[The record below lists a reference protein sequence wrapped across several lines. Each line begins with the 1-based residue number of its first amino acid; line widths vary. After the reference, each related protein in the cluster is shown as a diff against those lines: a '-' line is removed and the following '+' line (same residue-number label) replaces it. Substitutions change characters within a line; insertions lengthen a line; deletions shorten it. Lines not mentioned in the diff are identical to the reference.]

1 MFKIAFHPIYVHPVP
16 KNHRFPMEKYELLP
30 MQLIH
35 EGIAEES
42 NFFEPTTEHIYDY
55 SIHNHSYLEKL
66 FKVKLTKKEE
76 RASGFKHNK
85 RLISR
90 EICITNGTIE
100 AALKALKDG
109 ISFNIA
115 GGTHHAFSNKPEG
128 FCLLNDQAIASMN
141 LLNNKL
147 SSKILIIDLDVHQ
160 GNGTAEILS
169 NEPRVFTF
177 SMHGEKNYP
186 LDKPSSDLDIA
197 IPDLTS
203 DTEYLSILKY
213 NLKELFKNIQPDF
226 VFYQSGVDV
235 LKSDKLGRLS
245 LTIDGCMQRDE
256 LVFSICKKHSVPVM
270 TTMGGGYSSDIK
282 TILKAHS
289 NTFKVGIS
297 TYLEM

>member
-16 KNHRFPMEKYELLP
+16 ENHRFPMEKYELLP

-35 EGIAEES
+35 EGIVEDS

-66 FKVKLTKKEE
+66 FNGKLTKKEE
-76 RASGFKHNK
+76 RASGFKQDK

-100 AALKALKDG
+100 ASVNALKDG
-109 ISFNIA
+109 ISYNIA

-128 FCLLNDQAIASMN
+128 FCLLNDQAIASMY

-147 SSKILIIDLDVHQ
+147 ASKILIIDLDVHQ

-169 NEPRVFTF
+169 NEPRVYTF

-186 LDKPSSDLDIA
+186 LNKPSSDLDIA
-197 IPDLTS
+197 IPDLTN
-203 DTEYLSILKY
+203 DDEYLDILQK
-213 NLKELFKNIQPDF
+213 NLIQIFKNVQPDF

-235 LKSDKLGRLS
+235 LKSDKLGRLA
-245 LTIDGCMQRDE
+245 LTLNGCRQRDE
-256 LVFSICKKHSVPVM
+256 FVYSMCRTHSIPVT
-270 TTMGGGYSSDIK
+270 TTMGGGYSKDIK
-282 TILKAHS
+282 IILDAHC
-289 NTFKVGIS
+289 NTFKSGIS
-297 TYLEM
+297 RYLEV